1 MSEEEKSKLNFEY
14 VYCWDDLKKETS
26 ILTKYMPVLGSLLFM
41 FLIPIVVDLILLI
54 IALLFDFIWEIKMAM
69 IVFPVAFIFVALLA
83 IAIFP
88 LALKYTWKEVQKLP
102 LERQWTFTQHG
113 IYINQTYL
121 ETNIPWELIS
131 NIQETKWFILFNF
144 SDKRFFNMAFQIFP
158 KRVLSSEQRKQL
170 FKLFIEWLGSE
181 KVKLKTPLEQV

>member
-54 IALLFDFIWEIKMAM
+54 IALLFDFTWEIKMAM

-88 LALKYTWKEVQKLP
+88 LALKYTWKEV
-102 LERQWTFTQHG
+102 
-113 IYINQTYL
+113 
-121 ETNIPWELIS
+121 
-131 NIQETKWFILFNF
+131 
-144 SDKRFFNMAFQIFP
+144 
-158 KRVLSSEQRKQL
+158 
-170 FKLFIEWLGSE
+170 
-181 KVKLKTPLEQV
+181 